1 MSDFRNA
8 FFERYAAA
16 AIEEQ
21 KRYGI
26 PASVTLAQMAV
37 ESGYGESS
45 LAKQDNNYF
54 GIKASKSWLNAGK
67 PWSYHHDDH
76 YNDKFCTFA
85 SPLESLEYHSKVL
98 MANRYKACFQYN
110 SDDHYH
116 WISGIKA
123 GGYATDPHYVAKI
136 EKVIKDYGLER
147 FMDKVICVYL
157 SLDERLARLKERDHA
172 DDSELLAR
180 IHNQMPAEEMMRR
193 ADYVILNYE
202 GNPRRRQVAYIDKQL
217 RIKN

>member
-1 MSDFRNA
+1 MKRVGITGGMGCGKTTVVEEFARLGVPAFVADKVGGSYYNEAPFLAEVRKLLGDEVFDADGRVDKKRIAERVFSDKEA
-8 FFERYAAA
+8 
-16 AIEEQ
+16 
-21 KRYGI
+21 
-26 PASVTLAQMAV
+26 LA
-37 ESGYGESS
+37 
-45 LAKQDNNYF
+45 N
-54 GIKASKSWLNAGK
+54 LNALIHPRVMADFDLFCEQHADK
-67 PWSYHHDDH
+67 PYVL
-76 YNDKFCTFA
+76 F
-85 SPLESLEYHSKVL
+85 ESAILY
-98 MANRYKACFQYN
+98 
-110 SDDHYH
+110 
-116 WISGIKA
+116 
-123 GGYATDPHYVAKI
+123 
-136 EKVIKDYGLER
+136 DYGLER

>member
-1 MSDFRNA
+1 MKRVGITGGMGCGKTTVVEEFARLGVPAFVADKVGGSYYNEAPFLAEVRKLLGDEVFDADGRVDKKRIAERVFSDK
-8 FFERYAAA
+8 E
-16 AIEEQ
+16 
-21 KRYGI
+21 
-26 PASVTLAQMAV
+26 TLA
-37 ESGYGESS
+37 
-45 LAKQDNNYF
+45 N
-54 GIKASKSWLNAGK
+54 LNALVHPRVMADFDLFCEQHADK
-67 PWSYHHDDH
+67 PYVL
-76 YNDKFCTFA
+76 F
-85 SPLESLEYHSKVL
+85 ESAILY
-98 MANRYKACFQYN
+98 
-110 SDDHYH
+110 
-116 WISGIKA
+116 
-123 GGYATDPHYVAKI
+123 
-136 EKVIKDYGLER
+136 DYGLER

>member
-1 MSDFRNA
+1 MKRVGITGGMGCGKTTVVEEFARLGVPAFVADKVGGSYYNEAPFLAEVRKLLGDEVFDADGRVDKKRIAERVFSDKEA
-8 FFERYAAA
+8 
-16 AIEEQ
+16 
-21 KRYGI
+21 
-26 PASVTLAQMAV
+26 LA
-37 ESGYGESS
+37 
-45 LAKQDNNYF
+45 N
-54 GIKASKSWLNAGK
+54 LNALVH
-67 PWSYHHDDH
+67 PRVMADFDLFCEQHDDKP
-76 YNDKFCTFA
+76 YVLF
-85 SPLESLEYHSKVL
+85 ESAILY
-98 MANRYKACFQYN
+98 
-110 SDDHYH
+110 
-116 WISGIKA
+116 
-123 GGYATDPHYVAKI
+123 
-136 EKVIKDYGLER
+136 DYGLEH